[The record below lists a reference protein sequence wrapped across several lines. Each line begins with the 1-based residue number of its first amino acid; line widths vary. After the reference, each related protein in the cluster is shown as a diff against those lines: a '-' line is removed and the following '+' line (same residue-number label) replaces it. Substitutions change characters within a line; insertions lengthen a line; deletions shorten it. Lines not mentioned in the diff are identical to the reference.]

1 MSDKGEDA
9 PPKSYK
15 LLRFTEDVFK
25 AIYDAIEKVATQT
38 LATANDLRTLTAAFL
53 TVEKATTEMYNFM
66 MREKER
72 VDSLETKLR
81 ELENEKDNSR

>member
-1 MSDKGEDA
+1 MSDKDDGGA
-9 PPKSYK
+9 PKSYK

-25 AIYDAIEKVATQT
+25 AIYETIEKVAHQAI
-38 LATANDLRTLTAAFL
+38 ATDADLRSLTAAFL
-53 TVEKATTEMYNFM
+53 SVEKGTTEMYNFM

-72 VDSLETKLR
+72 LDLLENKIR